1 MFVNM
6 RATVKKPSVTRN
18 FALGSSLCTGLLI
31 LVNLNPSTNLNDNF
45 QDHFF
50 MVCAALIAPLNLVV
64 MNSLAAYASM
74 MSCGKSNSFSSLIR
88 TEI

>member
-6 RATVKKPSVTRN
+6 RATVKKPRVTRN
-18 FALGSSLCTGLLI
+18 FALGSSLWMGLLI
-31 LVNLNPSTNLNDNF
+31 FVNLNPSTNFNDNC
-45 QDHFF
+45 QDHFR
-50 MVCAALIAPLNLVV
+50 VCAALMVPLNFAV

-74 MSCGKSNSFSSLIR
+74 MSCGKSSSLRFLIR